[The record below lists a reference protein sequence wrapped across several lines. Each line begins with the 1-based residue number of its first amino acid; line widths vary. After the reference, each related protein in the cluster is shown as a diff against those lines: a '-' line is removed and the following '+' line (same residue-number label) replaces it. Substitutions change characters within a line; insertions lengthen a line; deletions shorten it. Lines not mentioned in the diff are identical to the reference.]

1 MNIFA
6 AVKSLVRGRTALT
19 CGAAAATLG
28 ALALANRAAAR
39 RAEREHPPRGKFI
52 EVDGVRLHYTDRGGG
67 QPIVL
72 VHGNAVA
79 GDDYDTSG
87 VAEHLLKTHRVIVF
101 DRPGFGHSERPRGRL
116 WTATQQA
123 ELLHKALKQLGI
135 ERPVVVGHSWG
146 AIVALSLAAR
156 HPADTAG
163 LVLLSGY
170 YFWTLRPDVL
180 LVAAGAIPVLG
191 DILRHTVSPWLGRL
205 LMPLQKRAM
214 FSPAPVTARFQREYS
229 DAMAL
234 RPSQIRATS
243 VDGTL
248 MIPGA
253 LHLRRHYADL
263 RMPVLIMAGDG
274 DKVVRKRSAER
285 LWAAVP
291 GSVLRIVEGA
301 AHMVHHSALRQVVEG
316 IRSIAGTSA
325 KLPAGALREPA
336 MPIRAAS
343 EGLVRAA

>member
-1 MNIFA
+1 MKLV
-6 AVKSLVRGRTALT
+6 AVARTLLESRTALA
-19 CGAAAATLG
+19 CGAAVTALG
-28 ALALANRAAAR
+28 ALALVNRAAAR
-39 RAEREHPPRGKFI
+39 RAECEHPPQGTFLN
-52 EVDGVRLHYTDRGGG
+52 VDSIRLHYTDRGVG

-72 VHGNAVA
+72 IHGNVVS

-87 VAEHLLKTHRVIVF
+87 VAEGLLETNRVIIF
-101 DRPGFGHSERPRGRL
+101 DRPGFGHSERPRGRV

-146 AIVALSLAAR
+146 AIVALSLAVR
-156 HPADTAG
+156 HQADAAG

-180 LVAAGAIPVLG
+180 LVTAGAIPVVG
-191 DILRHTVSPWLGRL
+191 DILRYTISPWLGRL

-214 FSPAPVTARFQREYS
+214 FSPASVTKRFQREYS

-253 LHLRRHYADL
+253 LGLRRHYADL
-263 RMPVLIMAGDG
+263 RMPVLILAGSG
-274 DKVVRKRSAER
+274 DKVVWKRNAER
-285 LWAAVP
+285 LHAAIP
-291 GSVLRIVEGA
+291 GSTLRIIEGA
-301 AHMVHHSALRQVVEG
+301 GHMVHHSDPGQVVEA
-316 IRSIAGTSA
+316 IQWIAGTAA
-325 KLPAGALREPA
+325 KLPVAALHESA
-336 MPIRAAS
+336 VSSRAVSEAS
-343 EGLVRAA
+343 AQAV

>member
-1 MNIFA
+1 LNLFA
-6 AVKSLVRGRTALT
+6 ATKTPVGGRTALA
-19 CGAAAATLG
+19 CGAAALG
-28 ALALANRAAAR
+28 ALALVNHAAAR
-39 RAEREHPPRGKFI
+39 RAEREHPPEGKFMA
-52 EVDGVRLHYTDRGGG
+52 VDGVRLHYTDRGTGP
-67 QPIVL
+67 PIVL
-72 VHGNAVA
+72 IHGNAVS
-79 GDDYDTSG
+79 GGDYDTSG
-87 VAEHLLKTHRVIVF
+87 VAERLLETHRVIVF
-101 DRPGFGHSERPRGRL
+101 DRPGFGHSGRPRGRL
-116 WTATQQA
+116 WTATRQA

-146 AIVALSLAAR
+146 AIVALSLAVR
-156 HPADTAG
+156 HQADVAG

-170 YFWTLRPDVL
+170 YFWTPRPDVL
-180 LVAAGAIPVLG
+180 LVTAGAVPVLG

-214 FSPAPVTARFQREYS
+214 FSPAPVTERFKREYS

-243 VDGTL
+243 MDGAL

-253 LHLRRHYADL
+253 LGLRRHYDDL
-263 RMPVLIMAGDG
+263 RMPVLIMAGSG

-285 LWAAVP
+285 LHAAIP

-301 AHMVHHSALRQVVEG
+301 GHMVHHSAPRQVVEA

-325 KLPAGALREPA
+325 KLPARALRVPA
-336 MPIRAAS
+336 MPLPAAP
-343 EGLVRAA
+343 EGLAEAA

>member
-1 MNIFA
+1 LSLIA
-6 AVKSLVRGRTALT
+6 ATKRLAAGWPALA
-19 CGAAAATLG
+19 CGAAAALG
-28 ALALANRAAAR
+28 TLALVNRAAAR
-39 RAEREHPPRGKFI
+39 RAEREHPPRGAFI
-52 EVDGVRLHYTDRGGG
+52 EVDGVRLHYTDRGTG

-72 VHGNAVA
+72 IHGNAVA
-79 GDDYDTSG
+79 GDDWNTSG
-87 VAEHLLKTHRVIVF
+87 VADPLPGTYRVIVF

-116 WTATQQA
+116 WTATRQA
-123 ELLHKALKQLGI
+123 ELLHKALEQLGI

-180 LVAAGAIPVLG
+180 LVAAGALPVLG
-191 DILRHTVSPWLGRL
+191 DVLRHTVSPWLGRL

-214 FSPAPVTARFQREYS
+214 FSPAPVTARFRREYS

-243 VDGTL
+243 MDGAL

-253 LHLRRHYADL
+253 LGLRRHYDDL
-263 RMPVLIMAGDG
+263 RMPVLIMAGSG

-285 LWAAVP
+285 LHAAIP

-301 AHMVHHSALRQVVEG
+301 GHMVHHSAPRQVVEA

-325 KLPAGALREPA
+325 KVPAGALRAPA
-336 MPIRAAS
+336 MPLRAVP
-343 EGLVRAA
+343 EGLAEAA